1 MTDLNTFSMTGRI
14 AGETKYSS
22 TKNGTATL
30 SFSLAVN
37 RDRKVNEQWKQE
49 AAFFYLTVYGNRATG
64 LYKVLTKGMKIGVQG
79 QLWQDT
85 WTDPNGKKQYR
96 TVFCVENL
104 ALLGSAKNKDEKIEL
119 EEQEIQMQNENPEV
133 ENNNN
138 FQTFAED
145 LGNDIY

>member
-37 RDRKVNEQWKQE
+37 RDKKVNEQWEQE

-79 QLWQDT
+79 HLWQDT
-85 WTDPNGKKQYR
+85 WTDKNGEKQYR

-104 ALLGSAKNKDEKIEL
+104 ALLGSSKNKQESN
-119 EEQEIQMQNENPEV
+119 EEAQVNQMPKQITEE
-133 ENNNN
+133 ENNTD
-138 FQTFAED
+138 FKVFTED
-145 LGNDIY
+145 LGNEIF